1 MLLSE
6 KGFGAQALKGDS
18 MATERQTYM
27 DQAVPSSGPHSLGRV
42 TTAHCC
48 NDESKDNETSASHKF
63 RVHFNYDWELGL
75 IKGGWAEAD
84 LLSLCA
90 TTLI

>member
-27 DQAVPSSGPHSLGRV
+27 DEAVLSSGPHSLGRV
-42 TTAHCC
+42 VGVIPPHIFVM
-48 NDESKDNETSASHKF
+48 TSQKTMKL
-63 RVHFNYDWELGL
+63 VHL
-75 IKGGWAEAD
+75 ISSVSTSTMTG
-84 LLSLCA
+84 
-90 TTLI
+90 T